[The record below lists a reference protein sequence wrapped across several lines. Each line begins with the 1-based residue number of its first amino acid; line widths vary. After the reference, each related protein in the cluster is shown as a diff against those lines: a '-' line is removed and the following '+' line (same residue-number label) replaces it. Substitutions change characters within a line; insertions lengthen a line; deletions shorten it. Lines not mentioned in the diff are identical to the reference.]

1 MFDERAYIARVE
13 AAEPDEF
20 ARLVAH
26 PSREEEAALRLHF
39 GDQRFERL
47 HEIAARSTVR
57 ARGERRGNV
66 VVIHGIMG
74 GELTAFDRK
83 GDGDRIWAHV
93 LRLVTGAM
101 GRLRLDESGDAEHDE
116 SIDVR
121 ATGIMKREYGEQLLR
136 LSEEWTVRAF
146 WYDWRKDLRKAA
158 ELLAAQIHNWFGPD
172 QPVHLVAHSMGG
184 LVARAFIAQFPDRW
198 ARMWDEPG
206 DGRAGGRLLMLGTPN
221 HGSFAVPQII
231 TGLEGMVRKL
241 AKVDLRHDMPKLL
254 RIVNSFPG
262 SYQMLPSPFV
272 MPEVEPLYRAETY
285 GADLAVPQRHLD
297 GGRAFHEMLR
307 DVVDPARMVYVAG
320 YNQRTY
326 NGIRNMEVRSADAY
340 QTTLAGDGRVPH
352 ALGLLEGVP
361 AYFVDEVHGALPGNA
376 RILKATTELLETG
389 ATSALPDRMP
399 TLRGVRAALREQE
412 VSDLALL
419 AREEDALEMYVRRA
433 QVRGRGDGSPLLG
446 EDERRAEEVL
456 LRGWVGRGADELP
469 GVLEPAVPA
478 GGSGGGTPDGAD
490 DDSAATSSGAGG
502 RAAGPDARRLE
513 VRLVL
518 GGIEDVDARVDRPVD
533 VIAVGH
539 YIGVRPQHAE
549 LAIDRAITRA
559 VLRVGEDVELD
570 EEHLLLTQYTDRG
583 TLRGELGQP
592 FLLPDPRV
600 AESGT
605 SRLIAVMGMGLP
617 GRFGAPELTV
627 LAREL
632 AWMTERLGKSHL
644 AAVLI
649 GAGVGNLRPRD
660 AVVAWMRGLQSALAA
675 GHEPAGAQGLT
686 RVTFV
691 EHDPARIE
699 EIDQALRE
707 QARWYEAS
715 GGLDVVYE
723 PWTDEEIKALE
734 PEIERR
740 DAERV
745 GRRRERP
752 RKVPPPTRIT
762 LSLERREE
770 RTVYRFGAITE
781 SASVPEREIP
791 LDASLVEEANDELPG
806 MSRVADQLR
815 RGEFLQRLLVPHD
828 LRPSL
833 AGDAPIVMLLDATT
847 ARIHWEMLA
856 QPEFLP
862 PGDGGPADAFR
873 YEACFLGTSRGFT
886 RQLRTVYAPPPE
898 APSPQRR
905 PLRVLIVADPADDDR
920 LPGAM
925 QEGYEVAELFERF
938 NQVHGEEQRVEV
950 VRLFGPRRAT
960 RTAVLETLMAEPFDI
975 LHFAGHCVYD
985 ARDPQASGWIF
996 TGGARLSANELRRID
1011 RAPRFVFSNACE
1023 SGITPAR
1030 SELRSAALA
1039 PSFAEAFFDRGV
1051 ANFVCTAWPVDDA
1064 AARRFALELYA
1075 SLLGLGAEGDP
1086 FATQVRE
1093 PAPMHEA
1100 MRQARLAVAAM
1111 PSGRRSWGAYQHYGN
1126 PYDRLFERARRR
1138 AAVAHGS

>member
-39 GDQRFERL
+39 GDRRFERL
-47 HEIAARSTVR
+47 HEMAARSTVR
-57 ARGERRGNV
+57 GRAERRGNV

-83 GDGDRIWAHV
+83 GGGDRIWVHL
-93 LRLVTGAM
+93 LRLFGGAM
-101 GRLRLDESGDAEHDE
+101 GRLRLNESGDAEYDE
-116 SIDVR
+116 GIDVR
-121 ATGIMKREYGEQLLR
+121 ATGIMKRAYGEQLLE
-136 LSEEWTVRAF
+136 LSEEWNVRAF

-158 ELLAAQIHNWFGPD
+158 ELLAAQIDVWFGKD

-184 LVARAFIAQFPDRW
+184 LVARAFIAKYPDRW
-198 ARMWDEPG
+198 ARMWDEKG

-241 AKVDLRHDMPKLL
+241 AKVDLRHDMRKLL

-262 SYQMLPSPFV
+262 SYQMLPSPFI

-297 GGRAFHEMLR
+297 DGLAFHTMLR

-326 NGIRNMEVRSADAY
+326 CGIRDMEVRSADAY
-340 QTTLAGDGRVPH
+340 EVTLEGDGRVPH
-352 ALGLLEGVP
+352 KLGRLKGVP
-361 AYFVDEVHGALPGNA
+361 TYYVEEVHGDLPGNEQV
-376 RILKATTELLETG
+376 LKATTELLETG
-389 ATSALPDRMP
+389 ATSALSDQRPKV
-399 TLRGVRAALREQE
+399 RGDKAAREEAVREQE
-412 VSDLALL
+412 ARDLALQ

-433 QVRGRGDGSPLLG
+433 QVRGAAADSRLLS

-456 LRGWVGRGADELP
+456 LRGWIGGGADEMP
-469 GVLEPAVPA
+469 GVVEPAA
-478 GGSGGGTPDGAD
+478 AEAAD
-490 DDSAATSSGAGG
+490 AARRDRSGA
-502 RAAGPDARRLE
+502 AGAEARRLE

-518 GGIEDVDARVDRPVD
+518 GGIEEVDARVDRPVD

-549 LAIDRAITRA
+549 LAIDHAITRA
-559 VLRVGEDVELD
+559 VLGMPEDAELD
-570 EEHLLLTQYTDRG
+570 EEQLLLTQYTDRG

-600 AESGT
+600 PASGAP
-605 SRLIAVMGMGLP
+605 RLIAVMGMGLP

-632 AWMTERLGKSHL
+632 AWAIERLGKGHL
-644 AAVLI
+644 ATVLI
-649 GAGVGNLRPRD
+649 GSGAGNLRPRD
-660 AVVAWMRGLQSALAA
+660 AVVAWMRGLQSALVA
-675 GHEPAGAQGLT
+675 GHGPAGVPSLT

-691 EHDPARIE
+691 ERNPGRIA
-699 EIDQALRE
+699 EIDRALRE

-715 GGLDVVYE
+715 SGLDVVYE
-723 PWTDEEIKALE
+723 PWTDDAIAALA
-734 PEIERR
+734 PEIEKREV
-740 DAERV
+740 ERAL
-745 GRRRERP
+745 RRRERP
-752 RKVPPPTRIT
+752 HKGTPPTRIT
-762 LSLERREE
+762 LSLERRDE

-828 LRPSL
+828 LRSSL
-833 AGDAPIVMLLDATT
+833 AGDAPIVMLLDSTT

-856 QPEFLP
+856 QPDFLP

-905 PLRVLIVADPADDDR
+905 LLRVLVVADPAADDR
-920 LPGAM
+920 LPGAE

-938 NQVHGEEQRVEV
+938 NEVHGEADRRVEV
-950 VRLFGPRRAT
+950 VRLIGPSRAT
-960 RTAVLETLMAEPFDI
+960 RTAVLETLMARPFDL

-985 ARDPQASGWIF
+985 PRNPQASGWVF

-1023 SGITPAR
+1023 SGITPDR

-1051 ANFVCTAWPVDDA
+1051 SNFVCTAWPVDDA
-1064 AARRFALELYA
+1064 AARRFALVLYA
-1075 SLLGLGAEGDP
+1075 SLLGLGSEGDP
-1086 FATQVRE
+1086 FGAAVRE

-1111 PSGRRSWGAYQHYGN
+1111 PGGRRSWGAYQHYGN
-1126 PYDRLFERARRR
+1126 PYDRLFERAGRR
-1138 AAVAHGS
+1138 AAVAHGGGSGV